1 MRKRPIFC
9 ALLCLPLNKR
19 DGSYIKIHK
28 RSENL
33 EKADLLSQ
41 NSFVGLDFQEI
52 NPCGQVSLFDAKLVL
67 ILSFN
72 GTKGFSEA
80 VVNLDFCDLQITG
93 GKGHRM
99 IGRIGESYDPVLQID
114 CMG

>member
-52 NPCGQVSLFDAKLVL
+52 NPCGQVSVFDAKLVL

-72 GTKGFSEA
+72 GAKGVSEA
-80 VVNLDFCDLQITG
+80 VVNLDVCDLQITG
-93 GKGHRM
+93 SKCHCM
-99 IGRIGESYDPVLQID
+99 FSRIGESGDLSLQMN